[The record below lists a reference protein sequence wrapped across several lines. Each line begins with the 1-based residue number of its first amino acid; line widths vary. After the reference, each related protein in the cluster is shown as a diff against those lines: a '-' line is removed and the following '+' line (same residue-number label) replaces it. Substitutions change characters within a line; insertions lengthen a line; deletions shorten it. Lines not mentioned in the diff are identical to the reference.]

1 MSSIRLGHGVA
12 LVVPRQVL
20 RRRGI
25 PRTVIADIALRLDKY
40 ISGHV
45 QYRQMPEFDFPAL
58 VITVLDIPATPV
70 ALGAGHGAADM
81 DVDLAVACDFH
92 MVNFDPFYI
101 KRNCDILGHG
111 TPRFKITLL
120 DLATICLYWACF
132 LPFKFP
138 ESQKYPR
145 SRWTNMVH
153 VGGQISGH
161 IVAQKA
167 RL

>member
-58 VITVLDIPATPV
+58 VITVMDVPATPV
-70 ALGAGHGAADM
+70 ASGAIHGAAHIN
-81 DVDLAVACDFH
+81 VNLPITRNFH
-92 MVNFDPFYI
+92 AINLDPFNI

-138 ESQKYPR
+138 ESHKNPE
-145 SRWTNMVH
+145 TANV
-153 VGGQISGH
+153 VGFS
-161 IVAQKA
+161 ANA
-167 RL
+167 